1 MSGTDNGSGTPAA
14 TTQTD
19 WGTASGSGG
28 SVAALLAR
36 TSDWAGWE
44 RFSELAA
51 QVGYCTNPVR
61 VRGELADV
69 DPTTGEMIT
78 TYHTGE
84 EPDGVLLLPC
94 RNRRATVCP
103 SCSRTY
109 AADTWQ
115 LVAAGLRGGKGL
127 PASVAGHPRAFA
139 TLTAPSFGPVHTTRG
154 PGAPCQHPVRKTC
167 RHGVDLNCVD
177 IHRPKEAVVGTPMC
191 PKCFDYRGLV
201 VFNALAP
208 KLWARTVMEI
218 RRRLAALSGISVR
231 QVHSTVRLSYTK
243 VAEYQRRGAIH
254 LHAVFRLDARS
265 TEPEPQPPPAPF
277 DDPSLLLAAIH
288 SAARRVSIEVP
299 VADHCDAVPSVVRWG
314 SQLDVAVIASVRPE
328 QTTDGE
334 ASALPESTPARAVA
348 NYLAKYVTKAL
359 PENGITADHGHAN
372 PHRRHVRQIRRACR
386 QLGRHPDL
394 AELRTG
400 ERVEGFGYPSRPSSR
415 SRNYST
421 TMGALRVERQRHA
434 TTRGAAAKRRAEQ
447 GANTVQIG
455 AWRYAGHG
463 WRGLGEAGWVET
475 QAARRI
481 EVAEHALD
489 ARAAER
495 QQPRR
500 PER

>member
-1 MSGTDNGSGTPAA
+1 MSGTDKGSGTPSA

-19 WGTASGSGG
+19 WGTASGRGG

-51 QVGYCTNPVR
+51 QVGYCTKPVR
-61 VRGELADV
+61 VRGEIADV

-78 TYHTGE
+78 TYHTSE

-94 RNRRATVCP
+94 RNRRASVCP
-103 SCSRTY
+103 ACSRTY

-127 PASVAGHPRAFA
+127 PSSVATHPRVFA
-139 TLTAPSFGPVHTTRG
+139 TLTAPSFGPVHTIRG
-154 PGAPCQHPVRKTC
+154 RGVPCQRPVRTLC
-167 RHGVDLNCVD
+167 PHGVDLSCVAM
-177 IHRPKEAVVGTPMC
+177 HRPGEAVVGTPVC
-191 PKCFDYRGLV
+191 PQCFDYRGLV

-231 QVHSTVRLSYTK
+231 QVNTAVCLSYTK

-265 TEPEPQPPPAPF
+265 TEAEPQPPPAPF
-277 DDPSLLLAAIH
+277 HEPSLLVAAIH
-288 SAARRVSIEVP
+288 AAAPRVSIDIP
-299 VADHCDAVPSVVRWG
+299 AADRRDAVLAVVRWG
-314 SQLDVAVIASVRPE
+314 RQLDVAVITSSQPE
-328 QTTDGE
+328 QTTNGDR
-334 ASALPESTPARAVA
+334 AAPQDRTPARAVA

-359 PENGITADHGHAN
+359 PAHGIAVDDGVTN
-372 PHRRHVRQIRRACR
+372 PHRDHVRQIRRTCR
-386 QLGRHPDL
+386 HLGRDPDL
-394 AELRTG
+394 GELRTR

-421 TMGALRVERQRHA
+421 TMGALRAERQQHA
-434 TTRGAAAKRRAEQ
+434 TTRGDAAEREVMQ
-447 GANTVQIG
+447 DTDTLQIG
-455 AWRYAGHG
+455 SWRYVGHG

-475 QAARRI
+475 KAAQRI
-481 EVAEHALD
+481 EAAEHGRQ

-495 QQPRR
+495 RNPKG
-500 PER
+500 

>member
-1 MSGTDNGSGTPAA
+1 MSGTDNGSGTPAE
-14 TTQTD
+14 TTDTT
-19 WGTASGSGG
+19 WGTVSGRVG

-36 TSDWAGWE
+36 TTDWAGWE

-61 VRGELADV
+61 VRGEVADV
-69 DPTTGEMIT
+69 GPGTGEMIT

-127 PASVAGHPRAFA
+127 PASVAAHPRAFA
-139 TLTAPSFGPVHTTRG
+139 TLTAPSFGPVHTIHLS
-154 PGAPCQHPVRKTC
+154 GAPCQHADKKTC

-177 IHRPKEAVVGTPMC
+177 IHRPGEAVVGTPVC

-201 VFNALAP
+201 MFNALAP
-208 KLWARTVMEI
+208 KLWARTVIEI
-218 RRRLAALSGISVR
+218 RRRLAALSEISVR

-265 TEPEPQPPPAPF
+265 TEAAPQAPPAPF
-277 DDPSLLLAAIH
+277 DDPNLLLAAIH

-299 VADHCDAVPSVVRWG
+299 VAEDRNSIPTVVRWG
-314 SQLDVAVIASVRPE
+314 SQLDVAVIGSSQPE
-328 QTTDGE
+328 QTTNGDP
-334 ASALPESTPARAVA
+334 AAPQHSTPARAVA

-359 PENGITADHGHAN
+359 PEHGIVADHGDTN
-372 PHRRHVRQIRRACR
+372 PYRRHVRQIHRTCR
-386 QLGRHPDL
+386 QLGRDHDL
-394 AELRTG
+394 TVLRTG
-400 ERVEGFGYPSRPSSR
+400 DRVEGFGYPSRPSSR
-415 SRNYST
+415 SRKYST
-421 TMGALRVERQRHA
+421 TMGALRAERQRHA
-434 TTRGAAAKRRAEQ
+434 MTDRGAPDADIDQHSGIRV
-447 GANTVQIG
+447 GL
-455 AWRYAGHG
+455 WRYAGHG
-463 WRGLGEAGWVET
+463 WRGLGEAGWVGT
-475 QAARRI
+475 KAAQRI
-481 EVAEHALD
+481 EAAEHARN

-495 QQPRR
+495 QQPRGS
-500 PER
+500 ER

>member
-1 MSGTDNGSGTPAA
+1 MSGTVNRSGTPAA

-61 VRGELADV
+61 VRGEIADV
-69 DPTTGEMIT
+69 DPTTGKMIT
-78 TYHTGE
+78 TYHTSE

-127 PASVAGHPRAFA
+127 PSSVATHPRVFV
-139 TLTAPSFGPVHTTRG
+139 TLTAPSFGPVHTIRA
-154 PGAPCQHPVRKTC
+154 PGAPCQHAVRRTC

-177 IHRPKEAVVGTPMC
+177 IHRPEEAVVGTPVC
-191 PKCFDYRGLV
+191 PQCFDYRGLV

-218 RRRLAALSGISVR
+218 RRRMAALSGISVR
-231 QVHSTVRLSYTK
+231 QVNTAVRLSYTK

-254 LHAVFRLDARS
+254 LHAVFRLDARN
-265 TEPEPQPPPAPF
+265 TEPEPQAPPAPF
-277 DDPSLLLAAIH
+277 DDPNPLLAAIH

-299 VADHCDAVPSVVRWG
+299 VADHRDAVPAVVRWG
-314 SQLDVAVIASVRPE
+314 SQLDVAVIASSQPE
-328 QTTDGE
+328 QSTNGDP
-334 ASALPESTPARAVA
+334 AAPQDSTPARAVA

-359 PENGITADHGHAN
+359 PGHGIAADHGDNN
-372 PHRRHVRQIRRACR
+372 PHRDHVRQIRRTCR
-386 QLGRHPDL
+386 QLGREPDM
-394 AELRTG
+394 AELRTR

-421 TMGALRVERQRHA
+421 TMGALRAERQQHA
-434 TTRGAAAKRRAEQ
+434 TTRGEAAKRRAER
-447 GANTVQIG
+447 GADTVQIG
-455 AWRYAGHG
+455 AWRYVGQG

-475 QAARRI
+475 KAAQRI
-481 EVAEHALD
+481 EAADHAHQ

-495 QQPRR
+495 RNQTAPAR
-500 PER
+500 